1 MSRPTPASKRR
12 SGWRGMRLPSTVS
25 LADQLRQRHALRLH
39 GLLIGA
45 FVMAVMAGSAA
56 LLRWLG
62 VEALAWRYAL
72 TLALGYGAY
81 LLVLRW
87 WAERLVRPDDGRRDS
102 GWDGDLPDLNWTP
115 GRGCEPGPAPVPG
128 RSAVDLG
135 DLGHDAAAEA
145 ASEAASAGGSLLA
158 DAASSAA
165 SALGDS
171 DEGAVVV
178 VPVIAIFVIG
188 TLLVVG
194 AGSLAWLFFGTDAL
208 LAVAVE
214 LAFSFTAA
222 RAAMGVERAGWLQ
235 AAVRL
240 TWKPMLGALLCA
252 VALGAAIDHYLPGT
266 GSLLGALRH
275 LQGL

>member
-1 MSRPTPASKRR
+1 MSRPDPASKRR

-45 FVMAVMAGSAA
+45 FVMAVMAASAA
-56 LLRWLG
+56 LLRGVG

-87 WAERLVRPDDGRRDS
+87 WAAYLVRSDGDRRDS
-102 GWDGDLPDLNWTP
+102 GWGGDLPDLSWSS
-115 GRGCEPGPAPVPG
+115 GRDCEPGPAPVPG

-135 DLGHDAAAEA
+135 DLGHDAAADV
-145 ASEAASAGGSLLA
+145 ASEGGSLLA
-158 DAASSAA
+158 DAARSTV
-165 SALGDS
+165 SALGDC

-188 TLLVVG
+188 TLLCMA

-240 TWKPMLGALLCA
+240 TCKPMLGALLCA
-252 VALGAAIDHYLPGT
+252 VALGAAIDHYLPGA

>member
-56 LLRWLG
+56 LLRVLG

-102 GWDGDLPDLNWTP
+102 GWDVDLPDLSWSS
-115 GRGCEPGPAPVPG
+115 GRGCEPGSTPVPG
-128 RSAVDLG
+128 RGAVDLG
-135 DLGHDAAAEA
+135 DLGRDAAADVANE
-145 ASEAASAGGSLLA
+145 GGSLLA
-158 DAASSAA
+158 DAAGSAA

-188 TLLVVG
+188 TLLVIG

>member
-1 MSRPTPASKRR
+1 MSRAGRTPPRR
-12 SGWRGMRLPSTVS
+12 TGWRGMRLPSTVS

-87 WAERLVRPDDGRRDS
+87 WAERLVRPDGQRDS
-102 GWDGDLPDLNWTP
+102 GWDGDLPDLNWTS

-128 RSAVDLG
+128 RGAADLG

-145 ASEAASAGGSLLA
+145 ASEGGSLLA
-158 DAASSAA
+158 DAAGSAA

-188 TLLVVG
+188 TLLVMG

-222 RAAMGVERAGWLQ
+222 RAAMGVERAGWLE

-252 VALGAAIDHYLPGT
+252 VALGLAIDHYLPGV